1 MIVTGF
7 LVRETAFLF
16 GARGDSG
23 DVARHP
29 RRVAASL
36 ACARPRGGS
45 GRHVCL
51 VALLQG
57 RRVGGQ
63 LRAVSALGRGLSDP
77 ARQRDRDVTVYMA
90 AGGLPALKTAMCDNF
105 SPTRKYPFAC
115 TAGVLA
121 PTLFLVVANDIGR
134 WLILAVFCAWLLSAL
149 IVIRQTG
156 RIAASS
162 RSTATGAAAFGV
174 ILALEY
180 TRYND
185 VNLAAREFIAAH
197 WPKYCAQP

>member
-1 MIVTGF
+1 
-7 LVRETAFLF
+7 
-16 GARGDSG
+16 
-23 DVARHP
+23 
-29 RRVAASL
+29 
-36 ACARPRGGS
+36 
-45 GRHVCL
+45 
-51 VALLQG
+51 
-57 RRVGGQ
+57 
-63 LRAVSALGRGLSDP
+63 
-77 ARQRDRDVTVYMA
+77 
-90 AGGLPALKTAMCDNF
+90 LKTAMCDNF
-105 SPTRKYPFAC
+105 SLDQGHALKCLFGARLIAIYLVILPTRKYPFAC